1 LISCNA
7 VVSNSSDDCETNLN
21 EKKCEN
27 NFYWW
32 FTEPQQIESSNNLML
47 LYNDSFASFNFSGP
61 YVPPSEY
68 TVLGLQTN
76 DCELSENDTD
86 SGFSLLLVGDPFKDN
101 VTDANKTYGVASVKS
116 EAMESLRTSSC
127 EYDVSASFALT
138 TVALSFCLA
147 ALLVLL

>member
-1 LISCNA
+1 M
-7 VVSNSSDDCETNLN
+7 VSNSSEDCDDNFPKSEC
-21 EKKCEN
+21 KN
-27 NFYWW
+27 NRYWW
-32 FTEPQQIESSNNLML
+32 FTEPQQIEGSNDLML
-47 LYNDSFASFNFSGP
+47 LYNDSSASSNFSGP

-76 DCELSENDTD
+76 DCVLSEGDTD
-86 SGFSLLLVGDPFKDN
+86 SGIFVFLLGDPFKDN
-101 VTDANKTYGVASVKS
+101 VTDANKTYSVASVKS

>member
-1 LISCNA
+1 M
-7 VVSNSSDDCETNLN
+7 VSDSSEDCEANLN
-21 EKKCEN
+21 EKECEN

-32 FTEPQQIESSNNLML
+32 FTEPQQIEGSNDLML
-47 LYNDSFASFNFSGP
+47 VYNDSSASFNFSDT

-76 DCELSENDTD
+76 DCVLSEGD
-86 SGFSLLLVGDPFKDN
+86 SDADFYLSLKGDPFKYK
-101 VTDANKTYGVASVKS
+101 VTDANKTYSVASVKS
-116 EAMESLRTSSC
+116 EVMESLRTSSC